1 MIPYHLISG
10 NFLARGVWQGGTPPD
25 PSSPSSSS
33 PAAGS
38 TSNIAG
44 AKNPTVTPAAQ
55 ALLDA
60 AREALLSHAAEPGGV
75 PLAWLVRLCAG
86 QLPQPFN
93 SRALNTENAS

>member
-33 PAAGS
+33 PAAAGS

-44 AKNPTVTPAAQ
+44 AKRTAVTATAQ
-55 ALLDA
+55 ALLDT

-75 PLAWLVRLCAG
+75 PLAWLVRSCVERFS
-86 QLPQPFN
+86 QTFN
-93 SRALNTENAS
+93 SRALNT

>member
-1 MIPYHLISG
+1 MIPYHLISRT
-10 NFLARGVWQGGTPPD
+10 FLACGVWQGGTPPD

-33 PAAGS
+33 PAAAGS

-44 AKNPTVTPAAQ
+44 AKRTAVTATAQ
-55 ALLDA
+55 ALLDT

-93 SRALNTENAS
+93 SRALNT